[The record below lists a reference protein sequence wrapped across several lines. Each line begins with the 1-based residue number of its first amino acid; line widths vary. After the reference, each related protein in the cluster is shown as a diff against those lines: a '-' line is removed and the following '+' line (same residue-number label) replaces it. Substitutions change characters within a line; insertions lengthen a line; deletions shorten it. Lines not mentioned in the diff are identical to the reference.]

1 MREIGAGNGRTFD
14 DIEPLAQGRVWL
26 GSQARSRGLV
36 DEIGGLDKAIE
47 MVKQKA
53 RIPAGERVS
62 LMIYPGRRSL
72 LDLIMKKPPGIESR

>member
-1 MREIGAGNGRTFD
+1 
-14 DIEPLAQGRVWL
+14 
-26 GSQARSRGLV
+26 V

-62 LMIYPGRRSL
+62 LTIYPGRRSL
-72 LDLIMKKPPGIESR
+72 LDLIMKKSQEDMLEAKIATVLGRMPFHAWRRGGYLRMMPYWFEVR